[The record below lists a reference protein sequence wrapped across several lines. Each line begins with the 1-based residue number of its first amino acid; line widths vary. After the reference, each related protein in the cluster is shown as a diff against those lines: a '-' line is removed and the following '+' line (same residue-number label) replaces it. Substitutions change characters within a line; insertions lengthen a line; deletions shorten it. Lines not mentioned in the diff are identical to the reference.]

1 MAFWNK
7 SKKEDTPKEA
17 TPENSEVK
25 ENAAEE
31 ISEQNENES
40 VEDNIENNSLNPT
53 KEEQGQTQAE
63 AQIEQTPEQA
73 TADNPQENKEQ
84 NLPEVK
90 KSRRELKKEEKLRK
104 KEEKEAKKKRISG
117 FSVFILILF
126 VNLIWVAA
134 CVFYFFPMYNDDIW
148 QRESQIEEYEGK
160 LKTLQALYDNMSEE
174 YELKIDEL
182 EKKLDSQQQS
192 YLEAQKLIEKYEN
205 MLLKE
210 SQTDENKN
218 SENLITDS
226 TSTQN
231 VDNTTQ
237 NKGGN

>member
-7 SKKEDTPKEA
+7 SKKEDTPNEA
-17 TPENSEVK
+17 APENTEVK
-25 ENAAEE
+25 DNTAEE
-31 ISEQNENES
+31 ISEQNENEQA
-40 VEDNIENNSLNPT
+40 ENNTENDSVSPA
-53 KEEQGQTQAE
+53 KEELEQVKTENQA
-63 AQIEQTPEQA
+63 PEQA
-73 TADNPQENKEQ
+73 TADNPPENKEQ

-117 FSVFILILF
+117 FGVFILILF

-148 QRESQIEEYEGK
+148 QREAQIEEYEGK

-182 EKKLDSQQQS
+182 EEKLDSQQQS
-192 YLEAQKLIEKYEN
+192 YIEAQKLIEKYEN

-218 SENLITDS
+218 SENDSTDS